1 MAERVSGL
9 DTPATVDSAF
19 AVAVQFVCAN
29 AAHRSPRGRGSLV
42 WHHGTCGYC
51 PGDALAGLHAWIDAS
66 DHDPWMAPA
75 KRRASPRNRE
85 RADWVPAMPM
95 VHGRPEGLSGD
106 RQHLH
111 VGQRERDF
119 GAAEANLPRRADAS
133 ASHTI

>member
-1 MAERVSGL
+1 LMAKRVSGL
-9 DTPATVDSAF
+9 DTPTTVDSAF
-19 AVAVQFVCAN
+19 TVAVQFVCAN

-85 RADWVPAMPM
+85 RESAEWLPA
-95 VHGRPEGLSGD
+95 
-106 RQHLH
+106 Q
-111 VGQRERDF
+111 
-119 GAAEANLPRRADAS
+119 PRSSAS
-133 ASHTI
+133 AI